1 MYTPGG
7 HRTSLLSGRVT
18 ELLESL
24 KAEFETIAHD
34 ANLFKMQRDD
44 YERKCTLIH
53 RFRPP
58 PTNWHTV
65 TVSSYIL

>member
-44 YERKCTLIH
+44 YERKCT
-53 RFRPP
+53 
-58 PTNWHTV
+58 
-65 TVSSYIL
+65 